1 MAILKRFVEL
11 SGGADARIVVI
22 TAASTVAEH
31 MWEMYDKAFGELG
44 VRSHVHLHLRSRQD
58 ANNEEHIRDV
68 VDATG
73 IFMTGGD
80 QKRLLAI
87 IGGTALDAEMHA
99 ALKLRG
105 ACIGG
110 TSAGASA
117 MSGHMLARAAS
128 SCMPEKGSV
137 SLGAGLGFLH
147 KVVVDQHFSERQRLS
162 RLLSVVAQN
171 PYLQG
176 IGIDED
182 TALVVERG
190 IGIEVLG
197 EGAVTIVDG
206 RTMDTNIA
214 EIADRETPELID
226 VRLHLLPSGSKYQL
240 PRTTAAARSA
250 IRCAAARVFG
260 KCNETEPDLMRI
272 TRTTL
277 PARPQPVCRDP
288 LPDGCLDPPAPPNP
302 AWPDSARACWR
313 CCRAFRRKLRRA
325 CRPASAAHDALE
337 PVRDGA
343 AAPGRRARRLQ
354 PDAGA
359 RCRQAGKLRIVCG
372 YTHRT
377 GRGAALDTAR
387 IG

>member
-1 MAILKRFVEL
+1 MTAQEKNAIVQAEQAEQVARSHGHLVIIGGGEDKQRDMAILKRFVEL
-11 SGGADARIVVI
+11 AGGPSAKIVVI
-22 TAASTVAEH
+22 TAASSVAAN
-31 MWEMYDKAFGELG
+31 MWETYDRAFADLG
-44 VRSHVHLHLRSRQD
+44 VTRHVHLHLSSRYE
-58 ANNEEHIRDV
+58 ANDEAHIRDV
-68 VDATG
+68 ADADG

-117 MSGHMLARAAS
+117 MSGHMLAQGRAELH
-128 SCMPEKGSV
+128 PEKGSV

-147 KVVVDQHFSERQRLS
+147 KVVIDQHFSERQRLS

-206 RTMDTNIA
+206 RSMSTNVA
-214 EIADRETPELID
+214 EIDNHETPELID
-226 VRLHLLPSGSKYQL
+226 VRLHLLPAGSRYALPGSGVDDD
-240 PRTTAAARSA
+240 RRGNDRHGDDR
-250 IRCAAARVFG
+250 RCI
-260 KCNETEPDLMRI
+260 P
-272 TRTTL
+272 
-277 PARPQPVCRDP
+277 PP
-288 LPDGCLDPPAPPNP
+288 LLGFLENVTKRNP
-302 AWPDSARACWR
+302 LS
-313 CCRAFRRKLRRA
+313 
-325 CRPASAAHDALE
+325 
-337 PVRDGA
+337 
-343 AAPGRRARRLQ
+343 
-354 PDAGA
+354 
-359 RCRQAGKLRIVCG
+359 
-372 YTHRT
+372 
-377 GRGAALDTAR
+377 
-387 IG
+387 

>member
-1 MAILKRFVEL
+1 MTNENVPDRASHAAVQAEQIAHSHGHLVIIGGHEDKQNGMDILKRFVEL
-11 SGGADARIVVI
+11 AGGAEAKIVVI
-22 TAASTVAEH
+22 TAASTVPED
-31 MWEMYDKAFGELG
+31 MWDSYDRSFGELG
-44 VRSHVHLHLRSRQD
+44 VENRKHLHLRSRHD
-58 ANNEEHIRDV
+58 ANSEDYIRDI

-117 MSGHMLARAAS
+117 MSGHMLAQGRAELH
-128 SCMPEKGSV
+128 PEKGSV

-190 IGIEVLG
+190 VGIEVLG
-197 EGAVTIVDG
+197 QGAVTVVDG
-206 RTMDTNIA
+206 RQMSTNIA
-214 EIADRETPELID
+214 DISNRETPELID
-226 VRLHLLPSGSKYQL
+226 VRLHLLPSGSKYVL
-240 PRTTAAARSA
+240 PREGEDRS
-250 IRCAAARVFG
+250 
-260 KCNETEPDLMRI
+260 RI
-272 TRTTL
+272 
-277 PARPQPVCRDP
+277 
-288 LPDGCLDPPAPPNP
+288 PAPLLEFIENVTKRNP
-302 AWPDSARACWR
+302 LS
-313 CCRAFRRKLRRA
+313 
-325 CRPASAAHDALE
+325 
-337 PVRDGA
+337 
-343 AAPGRRARRLQ
+343 
-354 PDAGA
+354 
-359 RCRQAGKLRIVCG
+359 
-372 YTHRT
+372 
-377 GRGAALDTAR
+377 
-387 IG
+387 